1 MSVLKHEL
9 VSEIYKVVQ
18 NLGGQS
24 DILSIIGSIGDT
36 LDDDEIL
43 VYLKTWNRL
52 NPANDS

>member
-1 MSVLKHEL
+1 MIIK
-9 VSEIYKVVQ
+9 SEIVIELYKVVQ

-43 VYLKTWNRL
+43 VYLKSWNKL
-52 NPANDS
+52 NSTNDA

>member
-1 MSVLKHEL
+1 MSVLK
-9 VSEIYKVVQ
+9 SEIVIELYKVVQ

-43 VYLKTWNRL
+43 VYLKSWNKL
-52 NPANDS
+52 NSTNDA